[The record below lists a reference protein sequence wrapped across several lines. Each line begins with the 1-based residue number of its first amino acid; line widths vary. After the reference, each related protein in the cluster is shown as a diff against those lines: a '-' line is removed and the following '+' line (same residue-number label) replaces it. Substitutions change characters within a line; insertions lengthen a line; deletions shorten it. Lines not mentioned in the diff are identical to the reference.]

1 MRPGRL
7 MLAAWAFWVAVAST
21 PASGATDGATT
32 VATGSQITPAP
43 PVGTQ
48 PTDPRNAQATAEG
61 ATERREARSLL
72 VVILIVFATGVVV
85 AVGVGWLE
93 VRRHL
98 GARRRTRN
106 PTRDR
111 AA

>member
-7 MLAAWAFWVAVAST
+7 VLAAWVLVVGVACMPASAASDGGATVAV
-21 PASGATDGATT
+21 
-32 VATGSQITPAP
+32 GSQVTAVP

-93 VRRHL
+93 LRRHRN
-98 GARRRTRN
+98 ARQRTRSDAG
-106 PTRDR
+106 DR